1 MLALKRERGDRQ
13 WLVLYVIVCIEVG
26 VFLTLVPWSG
36 IWERNYFLELYPA
49 LRPILLAPA
58 VRGAVAGLGAA
69 NIFMGLKEVLNLRRT
84 SITEKDSR
92 AAAGDPGGASGVDD
106 EIGSESGREAIA
118 TAEERR

>member
-1 MLALKRERGDRQ
+1 MRALKRERGDRQ

-36 IWERNYFLELYPA
+36 IWERNYFLGLYPA

-69 NIFMGLKEVLNLRRT
+69 NIFMGLKEVLNLRRA

-92 AAAGDPGGASGVDD
+92 AAVGDPGGASGADD
-106 EIGSESGREAIA
+106 EIGRESGREAIA
-118 TAEERR
+118 PAEERH